1 MTDIAQLGFQI
12 DTAGL
17 KQGAQAA
24 DQLATSLNKV
34 ADAADKQA
42 GAERRKTT
50 TTQQSTQ
57 ATQQAAQAAQAHAT
71 AATAQEGATAKVGA
85 TLGTLGGVLST
96 VGTQTQSLTGQLTNL
111 SGVLAGGAG
120 GGAGGVVGG
129 LNAMAGGMG
138 KLGGTLGPVAAGI
151 LGVGAGITALI
162 AGFGAAVAATFKTQE
177 QFLILEG
184 RLKNVYGSAAAAS
197 DAMARITKL
206 AQENGVAV
214 QATAEAYLR
223 LARNNEAIGLSRVQM
238 TELTDAV
245 QKLGRV
251 SGAST
256 GELASG
262 MLQFSQALAAGRLN
276 GDELRSIMENM
287 PALAKAIAQGLG
299 VSVGQLRAMGAEG
312 QLTSDKIV
320 NSLLGQLPKINAE
333 FKNLPQTS
341 EQAFARIG
349 SAWDRLIAGM
359 GQRLN
364 ASKIVTTLGN
374 AAASAIDGVAGAVT
388 PENDNQRMDR
398 ILRERIG
405 VGNTLAQNSFLPARQ
420 RSRIGVSSSENPE
433 FEGRFLTDLLKAQA
447 QEELDAI
454 NAPVVRSQAIIQEI
468 DNLGTKAKGIRE
480 QIKTLEDAVGSL
492 IKQGDLTKAKQYGDF
507 IEVLKR
513 QLEGL
518 RSPLDAFRRDTERQA
533 QDIARFGAG
542 GAASIGAEARNIV
555 KQGEGS
561 GVNIGEQQAINA
573 VLERRASEIERT
585 AAAMEIEIDAQ
596 RRLTDTAGQGA
607 RAQIEAEV
615 AQKAYNLQMQLAG
628 REITPQLSAALEK
641 YKENLRE
648 LLSLQKE
655 NTDAQRLYNAQ
666 QELGIQRALSAAQA
680 NGANAGQLRE
690 LERQLRLNVRLQQEL
705 GASGGGGAPVT
716 SGVPLISA
724 RPMSGRAAAEGG
736 ETISGAVRAGVNTT
750 GMTSTITAVV
760 AEIQRLFPGAVVTSG
775 RRNGD
780 GGSQH
785 DHGNAADFSLRNL
798 SQDERARLVKMLAS
812 GQGSFAGVGGL
823 GMYDARGDLLHVDTR
838 GGQRMAWGPNRSH
851 SSLGQTPEFFQDAV
865 NGWRGTINGQI
876 STATRAITTEDD
888 SERTRAL
895 REGEAR
901 IAAMRREI
909 EETRRQATAPDAVSA
924 RRRQQE
930 DQARSVARDFE
941 PGQQEVAYQTELLK
955 LRAQDRA
962 EVAERTRSM
971 EEGLKSQER
980 ITAAIR
986 RGGAEGR
993 IQLQLEKEI
1002 NDARERGVE
1011 LTEQEVAAKE
1021 KVIRATVEQEKVNS
1035 EAKSQAAAYE
1045 NMWLDVADSI
1055 GGAIEGAFREAVMT
1069 GKVDAER
1076 LLKGLVADIGS
1087 AIIRATIVQPLVSGI
1102 SSFFAAVDGAA
1113 FQGGQKMAF
1122 AGGGVVGGPRMFAMA
1137 GGTGLMGEAGPE
1149 AIMPLKR
1156 GPDGKLGV
1164 SAGSGGGGGG
1174 GVSIQINDMRT
1185 GSDAA
1190 PIETEEKQGANGERA
1205 IQIMV
1210 RDEVKRQIGAGELDG
1225 PMRTNYGTTRIL
1237 TKR

>member
-50 TTQQSTQ
+50 TQQQSTQ
-57 ATQQAAQAAQAHAT
+57 ATQQAAQAAQAAAT
-71 AATAQEGATAKVGA
+71 AATAQESATAKVGA

-96 VGTQTQSLTGQLTNL
+96 VGTQTQTLTGQLTNL
-111 SGVLAGGAG
+111 SGVLSGGAG

-138 KLGGTLGPVAAGI
+138 RLGGTLGPVAAGI

-177 QFLILEG
+177 QFLVLEG

-197 DAMARITKL
+197 DAFSKITKL

-223 LARNNEAIGLSRVQM
+223 LARNNEAIGLTRAQM
-238 TELTDAV
+238 TDLTDAV

-374 AAASAIDGVAGAVT
+374 AAASAIDSVAGAVT

-398 ILRERIG
+398 ILRERMD
-405 VGNTLAQNSFLPARQ
+405 VGNTLAQNAFLPARQ
-420 RSRIGVSSSENPE
+420 RGRIGISSAENSE
-433 FEGRFLTDLLKAQA
+433 FEGRYLTDLLRAQA

-468 DNLGTKAKGIRE
+468 DSLGTKAKGIRE

-518 RSPLDAFRRDTERQA
+518 RSPLDAFRRDTERQV

-542 GAASIGAEARNIV
+542 GAASIGPEARAIV
-555 KQGEGS
+555 KQGESS

-628 REITPQLSAALEK
+628 KEITPQLSAALER

-666 QELGIQRALSAAQA
+666 QELGIQKALSAAQA

-690 LERQLRLNVRLQQEL
+690 LERQLRLNARLQQEL
-705 GASGGGGAPVT
+705 GANGGVAPAT
-716 SGVPLISA
+716 SGVPLISG
-724 RPMSGRAAAEGG
+724 RPMSGRAAAEGD
-736 ETISGAVRAGVNTT
+736 TIAGAVRPGVNTNV
-750 GMTSTITAVV
+750 TATVASVV

-780 GGSQH
+780 GSSQH
-785 DHGNAADFSLRNL
+785 DHGNAADLSLRNL
-798 SQDERARLVKMLAS
+798 SQEDRARLVKMLAS
-812 GQGSFAGVGGL
+812 GQGAFAGVGGL

-838 GGQRMAWGPNRSH
+838 GGQRMAWGPNRSS

-876 STATRAITTEDD
+876 TTATRAITAEDD
-888 SERTRAL
+888 SERIRAV

-901 IAAMRREI
+901 IAAMRREL
-909 EETRRQATAPDAVSA
+909 EETRRQASSPDAVTA
-924 RRRQQE
+924 RRRSQE

-980 ITAAIR
+980 ITAALR

-1011 LTEQEVAAKE
+1011 LTEAEVAAKE
-1021 KVIRATVEQEKVNS
+1021 KVIRATVAQEKVNA

-1045 NMWLDVADSI
+1045 GMWLDVADSI
-1055 GGAIEGAFREAVMT
+1055 GSAIEGAFREAVMT

-1102 SSFFAAVDGAA
+1102 SSFFAAADGAV

-1122 AGGGVVGGPRMFAMA
+1122 AGGGVVGSPRMFAMA

-1164 SAGSGGGGGG
+1164 SGGGGGG
-1174 GVSIQINDMRT
+1174 GGGNVSIQINDMRT
-1185 GSDAA
+1185 NSDAE

-1210 RDEVKRQIGAGELDG
+1210 RDEVRRAIGAGELDA

>member
-57 ATQQAAQAAQAHAT
+57 ATQQAAQAAQAAAT
-71 AATAQEGATAKVGA
+71 AATAQEAATAKVGA
-85 TLGTLGGVLST
+85 TLGTIGGVLST
-96 VGTQTQSLTGQLTNL
+96 VGQQTQNLTGQLTNL

-129 LNAMAGGMG
+129 INAMAGGMG
-138 KLGGTLGPVAAGI
+138 RLGGTLGPVAAGI
-151 LGVGAGITALI
+151 LGVGAGITALV

-177 QFLILEG
+177 QFLVLEG

-197 DAMARITKL
+197 DAMAKITKL

-223 LARNNEAIGLSRVQM
+223 LARNNEAIGLTRAQM
-238 TELTDAV
+238 TDLTDAV

-374 AAASAIDGVAGAVT
+374 AAASAIDSVAAGVT

-398 ILRERIG
+398 ILQERIA
-405 VGNTLAQNSFLPARQ
+405 VGNTIAQNSFLPVRQ
-420 RSRIGVSSSENPE
+420 RSRIGVSSAENSE
-433 FEGRFLTDLLKAQA
+433 FEGRYLTDLLRAQA

-468 DNLGTKAKGIRE
+468 DSLGTKAKGIRE

-555 KQGEGS
+555 KQGESS

-628 REITPQLSAALEK
+628 KEITPQLSAALEK

-705 GASGGGGAPVT
+705 GANGGGAPAT
-716 SGVPLISA
+716 SGVPLIPA

-736 ETISGAVRAGVNTT
+736 DTISGAVRPGVNTS
-750 GMTSTITAVV
+750 GMTTTITTVV
-760 AEIQRLFPGAVVTSG
+760 AEIQRLFPGAVLSSG
-775 RRNGD
+775 KRSGD

-798 SQDERARLVKMLAS
+798 SQEERARLVKMLAS
-812 GQGSFAGVGGL
+812 GQGAFSGVGGL

-838 GGQRMAWGPNRSH
+838 GGQRMAWGPNRSQT
-851 SSLGQTPEFFQDAV
+851 SLGQTPEFFQDAV
-865 NGWRGTINGQI
+865 NGWRGTLNGQI
-876 STATRAITTEDD
+876 TTATRAITTEDD
-888 SERTRAL
+888 SERVRAI

-901 IAAMRREI
+901 IATMRREM
-909 EETRRQATAPDAVSA
+909 EEIRRQASAPDAVSA

-930 DQARSVARDFE
+930 DQARSVSRDFE

-980 ITAAIR
+980 ITAALR

-1011 LTEQEVAAKE
+1011 LTEQEVLAKE
-1021 KVIRATVEQEKVNS
+1021 KVIRATVEQEKVNA

-1045 NMWLDVADSI
+1045 GMWLDVADSI
-1055 GGAIEGAFREAVMT
+1055 GSAIEGAFREAVMT

-1087 AIIRATIVQPLVSGI
+1087 AILRATIVQPLVSGI
-1102 SSFFAAVDGAA
+1102 SSFFAAADGAV

-1122 AGGGVVGGPRMFAMA
+1122 AGGGVVGSPRMFAMA

-1164 SAGSGGGGGG
+1164 SAGGGGGGG
-1174 GVSIQINDMRT
+1174 GNVSIQINDMRT
-1185 GSDAA
+1185 NSDAE

-1210 RDEVKRQIGAGELDG
+1210 RDEVRRQIGAGELDG